1 MNIREKAEVLA
12 IRPYIVMTTVDETT
26 DGELIYFARI
36 LEAEGCFGQGETRDK
51 ALEDLHLALV
61 DYIESLLEDGLPIPE
76 PAALVSSRGNTV
88 DNTITLSGHGKNV
101 RRKET
106 NPYQDTYILTTV

>member
-1 MNIREKAEVLA
+1 MSLRENAKLFAA
-12 IRPYIVMTTVDETT
+12 RPYMVMTSVDETT
-26 DGELIYFARI
+26 DGKPIYFARI
-36 LEAEGCFGQGETRDK
+36 LEIEGCFGQGETRDK

-61 DYIESLLEDGLPIPE
+61 DYIESLLEDDLPVPE

-101 RRKET
+101 RQKET
-106 NPYQDTYILTTV
+106 NLYQETYILTTL